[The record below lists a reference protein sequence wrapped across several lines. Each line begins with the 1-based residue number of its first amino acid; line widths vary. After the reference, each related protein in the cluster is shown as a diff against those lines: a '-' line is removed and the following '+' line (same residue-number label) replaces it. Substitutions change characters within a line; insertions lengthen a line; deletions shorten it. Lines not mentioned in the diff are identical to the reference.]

1 VGAAKWERAA
11 SKEGV
16 GTVAFSVAFIL
27 TLRWKVI
34 SVIVTRFD
42 NICNNFIR
50 LTHKLVAKFCAVPTP
65 FRDHLFGLNQLTRG
79 LSFLQSARTGRE
91 CHKPGL
97 LHARIYNSF
106 RFRGFHFGPKWTQNG
121 ANNKQINKS

>member
-1 VGAAKWERAA
+1 MQRERLINTRPKRDLCKQEQLEVGAAKWERAA

-27 TLRWKVI
+27 TLRRKVI

-50 LTHKLVAKFCAVPTP
+50 LTL
-65 FRDHLFGLNQLTRG
+65 LTRFG
-79 LSFLQSARTGRE
+79 VRTCRNFLSLFFRNE
-91 CHKPGL
+91 PGTNL
-97 LHARIYNSF
+97 
-106 RFRGFHFGPKWTQNG
+106 
-121 ANNKQINKS
+121 

>member
-1 VGAAKWERAA
+1 MQRERLINTRPKRDLCKQEQLEVGAAKWERAA

-27 TLRWKVI
+27 PLRWKVI

-50 LTHKLVAKFCAVPTP
+50 LTHIPHLTTEYRGDFLRPT
-65 FRDHLFGLNQLTRG
+65 
-79 LSFLQSARTGRE
+79 S
-91 CHKPGL
+91 
-97 LHARIYNSF
+97 I
-106 RFRGFHFGPKWTQNG
+106 
-121 ANNKQINKS
+121 

>member
-1 VGAAKWERAA
+1 MQRERLINTRPKRDLCKQEQLEVGAAKWERAA

-42 NICNNFIR
+42 NICNN
-50 LTHKLVAKFCAVPTP
+50 LYSLVKTYGSTP
-65 FRDHLFGLNQLTRG
+65 CG
-79 LSFLQSARTGRE
+79 FL
-91 CHKPGL
+91 
-97 LHARIYNSF
+97 I
-106 RFRGFHFGPKWTQNG
+106 
-121 ANNKQINKS
+121 